1 MAIVNSLA
9 IGKSKKSAGN
19 LTYKTVRG
27 RTIASQRITE
37 NKSNTFLQATQR
49 GRFANVSRC
58 ISLCQGWINQLYE
71 KSKYGSQRNDFFR
84 VNPNFTLGNMYS
96 NIIGGSVP
104 FVEGFIRSFVIA
116 TENSI
121 PQCSFV
127 SKGSLPAIVTES
139 DINTSVEI
147 PGASTVQDVR
157 ALTSAN
163 IEFPSGISYDKFEF
177 RFFGFSSTGSS
188 FIQEKVV
195 LKDNSGTVEFDFDT
209 YNATTAKKA
218 FATSSK
224 VVASNGIVSS
234 VTITSSFETAADLVC
249 AFMSPVVGGK
259 TVNISAPFIGV
270 SLP

>member
-1 MAIVNSLA
+1 MAIINSLA
-9 IGKSKKSAGN
+9 IGKSYKSAGN

-27 RTIASQRITE
+27 RTIASQRITS

-49 GRFANVSRC
+49 GHFSSVSKC
-58 ISLCQGWINQLYE
+58 ITLCQSWINSSYE
-71 KSKYGSQRNDFFR
+71 KSKYGSQRNCFFKI
-84 VNPNFTLGNMYS
+84 NPNFTLGNMYS
-96 NIIGGSVP
+96 NIIGGSIP
-104 FVEGFIRSFVIA
+104 LVEGFIRSFVVA

-121 PQCSFV
+121 PQCLFV

-147 PGASTVQDVR
+147 PGASTIQDVR

-177 RFFGFSSTGSS
+177 RFFGLSSTGGS

-195 LKDNSGTVEFDFDT
+195 LKDNSGTIEFDFDT

-224 VVASNGIVSS
+224 VTASDGIVSS
-234 VTITSSFETAADLVC
+234 VRITSSFETSADLVC
-249 AFMSPVVGGK
+249 AFMAPIVGGK